1 MCTTNVSP
9 TADTGSPV
17 ASMSMPALSMATW
30 PIGSHSTRKMVAAS
44 AGMVRW
50 TSSRSTRSPV
60 SAASVVS
67 PDSLVMPASWH
78 RGGPGRAPDR
88 PGTWEA
94 SGASEAGRSD
104 GVVALLARAHAG
116 HAVEGH
122 APDLAVADL
131 PGAGRHRADVDD
143 LLGLDRRDDDL
154 EPDLGD
160 ELDGVLGAPED
171 LALAALAAVALQLAD
186 REAEHPRVAERFLH
200 LLELVGLDDG
210 GHEMGHVDPSWAA
223 RRCPAATAAMSSSSG
238 SGSIIGTARRRARVR
253 TPWCATYEARV
264 T

>member
-50 TSSRSTRSPV
+50 TSNRSTRSPI
-60 SAASVVS
+60 SAASVLS
-67 PDSLVMPASWH
+67 PDSLVMTASWH
-78 RGGPGRAPDR
+78 RGGSACVPDQGRTREHSGVSRDATRPAGAPSGTVRPRRDR
-88 PGTWEA
+88 A
-94 SGASEAGRSD
+94 SD
-104 GVVALLARAHAG
+104 GVVALLARAHPG

-131 PGAGRHRADVDD
+131 PGAGGHRDDVDD
-143 LLGLDRRDDDL
+143 LLGVDRRDDDV
-154 EPDLGD
+154 EPNLGD

-186 REAEHPRVAERFLH
+186 RQAEHACVAQGFLH
-200 LLELVGLDDG
+200 LLELVGFDDG
-210 GHEMGHVDPSWAA
+210 GYEMGHVDPS
-223 RRCPAATAAMSSSSG
+223 
-238 SGSIIGTARRRARVR
+238 
-253 TPWCATYEARV
+253 
-264 T
+264 